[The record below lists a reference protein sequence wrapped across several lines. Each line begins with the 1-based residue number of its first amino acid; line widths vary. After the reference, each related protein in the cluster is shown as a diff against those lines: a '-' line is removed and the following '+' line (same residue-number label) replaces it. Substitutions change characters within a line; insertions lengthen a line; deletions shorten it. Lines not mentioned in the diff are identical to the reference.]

1 MVDLHTHSDR
11 SDGTLSPQ
19 QLIDLARRLGLRAL
33 SITDHDSLEGYDVAA
48 PYAQRVGVDLV
59 CGIEL
64 STKLRNRSIHILGY
78 FLQQPPGETFR
89 GHLAC
94 LQKARRER
102 NGRLT
107 ERLRELGLSIR
118 LEDAEKL
125 GRSQTGRPHFAQL
138 LVNRGYVSSI
148 REAFAVYLDE
158 SAPGYVERRDPSL
171 DNVLRWIREAGGIS
185 SWAHPARAIRE
196 AERSAQGL
204 FEELAAKG
212 LSAIEVYHGDHT
224 PEEMAQF
231 RSAAETLGLGITGG
245 SDFHGAEKG
254 RAQLGALNL
263 PSSLLEALRAHSGRV
278 HDPLRSPLLGSAG
291 ATDH

>member
-19 QLIDLARRLGLRAL
+19 QLIDLARRLGLKAL
-33 SITDHDSLEGYDVAA
+33 SITDHDSLEGYDSAE
-48 PYAQRVGVDLV
+48 PYARRVGVELI

-64 STKLRNRSIHILGY
+64 STRLPSSSIHILGY
-78 FLQQPPGETFR
+78 FLEQPPGETFR

-107 ERLRELGLSIR
+107 ERLRQLGLSIR

-138 LVNRGYVSSI
+138 LVNKGYVSSI
-148 REAFAVYLDE
+148 REAFNLYLDE

-171 DNVLRWIREAGGIS
+171 DNVLRWIREA
-185 SWAHPARAIRE
+185 
-196 AERSAQGL
+196 ERSAQDL

-212 LSAIEVYHGDHT
+212 LNAIEVYHGDHT
-224 PEEMAQF
+224 PEEMSLF
-231 RSAAETLGLGITGG
+231 RSAAENLGLGITGG
-245 SDFHGAEKG
+245 SDFHGTEKG
-254 RAQLGALNL
+254 RSQLGALKL
-263 PSSLLEALRAHSGRV
+263 PWSALEALRAHSRRV
-278 HDPLRSPLLGSAG
+278 HDLAPSP
-291 ATDH
+291 D

>member
-19 QLIDLARRLGLRAL
+19 QLIDLARRLGLKAL
-33 SITDHDSLEGYDVAA
+33 SITDHDSLEGYDSAE
-48 PYAQRVGVDLV
+48 PYARRVGVELI

-64 STKLRNRSIHILGY
+64 STRLPSSSIHILGY
-78 FLQQPPGETFR
+78 FLEQPPGETFR

-107 ERLRELGLSIR
+107 ERLRQLGLSIR

-138 LVNRGYVSSI
+138 LVNKGYVSSI
-148 REAFAVYLDE
+148 REAFNLYLDE

-185 SWAHPARAIRE
+185 SWAHPARAVRE
-196 AERSAQGL
+196 AERSAQDL

-212 LSAIEVYHGDHT
+212 LNAIEVYHGDHT
-224 PEEMAQF
+224 PEEMSLF
-231 RSAAETLGLGITGG
+231 RSAAENLGLGITGG
-245 SDFHGAEKG
+245 SDFHGTEKG
-254 RAQLGALNL
+254 RSQLGALKL
-263 PSSLLEALRAHSGRV
+263 PWSALEALRAHSRRV
-278 HDPLRSPLLGSAG
+278 HDLAPSP
-291 ATDH
+291 D

>member
-19 QLIDLARRLGLRAL
+19 QLIDLARRLGLQAL
-33 SITDHDSLEGYDVAA
+33 SITDHDSLEGYDSGEA
-48 PYAQRVGVDLV
+48 YAQRVGVELV

-64 STKLRNRSIHILGY
+64 STRLPSSSIHILGY
-78 FLQQPPGETFR
+78 FLEQPPGETFR

-107 ERLRELGLSIR
+107 ERLRQLGLSIR

-148 REAFAVYLDE
+148 REAFELYLDE

-185 SWAHPARAIRE
+185 SWAHPARAVRE

-212 LSAIEVYHGDHT
+212 LNAIEVYHGDHT

-245 SDFHGAEKG
+245 SDFHGTEKG
-254 RAQLGALNL
+254 RAPLGALNL
-263 PSSLLEALRAHSGRV
+263 PSSLLEELRAHSRRV
-278 HDPLRSPLLGSAG
+278 HDPLRSPL
-291 ATDH
+291 

>member
-19 QLIDLARRLGLRAL
+19 QLIDLARRLGLQAL
-33 SITDHDSLEGYDVAA
+33 SITDHDSLEGYDLAE
-48 PYAQRVGVDLV
+48 PYARRVGVELV

-64 STKLRNRSIHILGY
+64 STRLPSSSIHILGY
-78 FLQQPPGETFR
+78 FLEQPPGETFR
-89 GHLAC
+89 RHLAC

-138 LVNRGYVSSI
+138 LVNKGYVSSI
-148 REAFAVYLDE
+148 REAFELYLDE

-171 DNVLRWIREAGGIS
+171 ENVLRWIREAGGIS
-185 SWAHPARAIRE
+185 SWAHPARAVRE
-196 AERSAQGL
+196 AERPAQDL
-204 FEELAAKG
+204 FEELGAKG

-224 PEEMAQF
+224 PEEMALF
-231 RSAAETLGLGITGG
+231 RSAAENLGMGITGG

-263 PSSLLEALRAHSGRV
+263 PSSLLEALRAHSRRV
-278 HDPLRSPLLGSAG
+278 HDPLRSP
-291 ATDH
+291 H

>member
-19 QLIDLARRLGLRAL
+19 QLIDLARRLGLKAL
-33 SITDHDSLEGYDVAA
+33 SITDHDNLEGYDLAE
-48 PYAQRVGVDLV
+48 PYAQRVGVELV
-59 CGIEL
+59 CGVEL
-64 STKLRNRSIHILGY
+64 STKFQSSSIHILGY
-78 FLQQPPGETFR
+78 FLEQPPGKTFR

-107 ERLRELGLSIR
+107 ERLRQLGLSIR

-138 LVNRGYVSSI
+138 LVNKGYVSSI
-148 REAFAVYLDE
+148 REAFELYLDE

-171 DNVLRWIREAGGIS
+171 DNVLRWIREVGGIS

-196 AERSAQGL
+196 AERSAQDL
-204 FEELAAKG
+204 FQELRAKG
-212 LSAIEVYHGDHT
+212 INAIEVYHSDHT

-231 RSAAETLGLGITGG
+231 RSTAESLGLGITGG

-263 PSSLLEALRAHSGRV
+263 PSSLLEALRAHSRRV
-278 HDPLRSPLLGSAG
+278 HDPLRSPL
-291 ATDH
+291 

>member
-19 QLIDLARRLGLRAL
+19 QLIDLARRLGLKAL
-33 SITDHDSLEGYDVAA
+33 SITDHDSLEGYDLAE
-48 PYAQRVGVDLV
+48 PYAQRVGVELV
-59 CGIEL
+59 CGVEL
-64 STKLRNRSIHILGY
+64 STKLQSRSIHILGY
-78 FLQQPPGETFR
+78 FLEQPPGETFR

-94 LQKARRER
+94 VQKARRER
-102 NGRLT
+102 NGRLS
-107 ERLRELGLSIR
+107 ERLRQLGLSIR

-204 FEELAAKG
+204 FEELAAQG

-231 RSAAETLGLGITGG
+231 SSAAETLGLGITGG
-245 SDFHGAEKG
+245 SDFHGTEKG

-263 PSSLLEALRAHSGRV
+263 PSSLLEALRAHSRRV
-278 HDPLRSPLLGSAG
+278 HDALRSPY
-291 ATDH
+291 

>member
-11 SDGTLSPQ
+11 SDGTLSPE
-19 QLIDLARRLGLRAL
+19 QLIDLAKRLGLKAL
-33 SITDHDSLEGYDVAA
+33 SITDHDSLEGYDLAET
-48 PYAQRVGVDLV
+48 YAQDVGVELV
-59 CGIEL
+59 CGVEL
-64 STKLRNRSIHILGY
+64 STRLPSSSIHILGY
-78 FLQQPPGETFR
+78 FLEQPPGETFR

-107 ERLRELGLSIR
+107 ERLRQLGLSIR

-138 LVNRGYVSSI
+138 LVNKGYVSSI
-148 REAFAVYLDE
+148 REAFALYLDE

-171 DNVLRWIREAGGIS
+171 ENVLRWIREAGGIS
-185 SWAHPARAIRE
+185 SWAHPARAVRE
-196 AERSAQGL
+196 AERSAQDL
-204 FEELAAKG
+204 FADLGAKG
-212 LSAIEVYHGDHT
+212 LNAIEVYHGDHT

-231 RSAAETLGLGITGG
+231 RSTAESIGLGITGG

-254 RAQLGALNL
+254 RAQLGALNV
-263 PSSLLEALRAHSGRV
+263 PSSLLDTLRAHSRSV
-278 HDPLRSPLLGSAG
+278 HNSEPSP
-291 ATDH
+291 H

>member
-11 SDGTLSPQ
+11 SDGKLGPQ
-19 QLIDLARRLGLRAL
+19 QLIDLAGRLGLKAL
-33 SITDHDSLEGYDVAA
+33 SITDHDSLEGYDLAL
-48 PYAQRVGVDLV
+48 PYAQPAGVELV

-89 GHLAC
+89 GHLSC

-148 REAFAVYLDE
+148 REAFELYLDE

-196 AERSAQGL
+196 AERSAQDLFQGL
-204 FEELAAKG
+204 RAKG
-212 LSAIEVYHGDHT
+212 LNAIEVYHGDHT

-263 PSSLLEALRAHSGRV
+263 PSSLLEALRAHSRRV
-278 HDPLRSPLLGSAG
+278 HDPLRSP
-291 ATDH
+291 H

>member
-11 SDGTLSPQ
+11 SDGTLGPQ
-19 QLIDLARRLGLRAL
+19 QLIDLARRLGLKAL
-33 SITDHDSLEGYDVAA
+33 SITDHDSLEGYDLAL
-48 PYAQRVGVDLV
+48 PYAQPAGVELV

-64 STKLRNRSIHILGY
+64 STRRQSSSIHILGY
-78 FLQQPPGETFR
+78 FLEQPPGETFR
-89 GHLAC
+89 SHLAY

-107 ERLRELGLSIR
+107 ERLRQLGLSIR

-138 LVNRGYVSSI
+138 LVNKGYVSSI
-148 REAFAVYLDE
+148 HEAFELYLDE

-185 SWAHPARAIRE
+185 SWAHPARAVRE
-196 AERSAQGL
+196 AEGPAQDL
-204 FEELAAKG
+204 FEELGAKG
-212 LSAIEVYHGDHT
+212 LNAIEVYHGDHT

-254 RAQLGALNL
+254 RAPLGALNL
-263 PSSLLEALRAHSGRV
+263 PSSLLEALRAHSRRV
-278 HDPLRSPLLGSAG
+278 HDALRSPL
-291 ATDH
+291 

>member
-1 MVDLHTHSDR
+1 MVDLHAHTDC
-11 SDGTLSPQ
+11 SDGKLSPQ
-19 QLIDLARRLGLRAL
+19 QLIDLAARLGLKAL
-33 SITDHDSLEGYDVAA
+33 SITDHDSLEGYDMAL
-48 PYAQRVGVDLV
+48 PYAQPAGVELV

-64 STKLRNRSIHILGY
+64 STKLWNRSIHILGY
-78 FLQQPPGETFR
+78 FFQQPPGETFR
-89 GHLAC
+89 RHLAC

-107 ERLRELGLSIR
+107 ERLRQLGLSIH

-171 DNVLRWIREAGGIS
+171 DNVLRWIREAGGVS
-185 SWAHPARAIRE
+185 SWAHPGHAVRE
-196 AERSAQGL
+196 DERSARDL
-204 FEELAAKG
+204 FEELGARG
-212 LSAIEVYHGDHT
+212 LDAVEVYHVDHT
-224 PEEMAQF
+224 ADEMAQF
-231 RSAAETLGLGITGG
+231 RSAAEILGLGISGG

-263 PSSLLEALRAHSGRV
+263 PSSLLEELRAHSRRV
-278 HDPLRSPLLGSAG
+278 HDPLRSPL
-291 ATDH
+291 